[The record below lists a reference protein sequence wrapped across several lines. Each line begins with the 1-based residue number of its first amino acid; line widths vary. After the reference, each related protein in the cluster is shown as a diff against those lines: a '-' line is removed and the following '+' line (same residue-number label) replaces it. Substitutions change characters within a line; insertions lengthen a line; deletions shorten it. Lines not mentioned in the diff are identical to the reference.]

1 MLTRRYFPRV
11 TAGETSCNTL
21 KELLDL
27 LYFRTIKSLVHLLIT
42 DLSKSKSI
50 EILNR
55 LRVLLLNIIL
65 LSMYV
70 FHVRINHPFSTFN
83 WTLYLLY
90 KYTKCNNTQPR
101 QTSFEN

>member
-27 LYFRTIKSLVHLLIT
+27 MYFRTIKSLVHLLIT

-55 LRVLLLNIIL
+55 L
-65 LSMYV
+65 SE
-70 FHVRINHPFSTFN
+70 HVRI
-83 WTLYLLY
+83 TLEPNSCIVGC
-90 KYTKCNNTQPR
+90 TD
-101 QTSFEN
+101 S